1 MTKSRFDTDYNK
13 WLQQVNVEEEDA
25 VWNEIQDELDFIET
39 WDNISSKL
47 DEIKPRKGS
56 KVPTKYLKVLAATAA
71 IILIMFLP
79 VRYFIEKA
87 NPPTIISDLGNEA
100 NEKEELKSEEP
111 ILSETVEEEVEL
123 VQGTET
129 EIHLSDNSYLK
140 SLDTLSG
147 NELTPIAVSNDSEGK
162 SFSNERLPMHS
173 IKNVTFDSDI
183 LLNSRDPL
191 LVKLKETEASV
202 ISEPIESSGLS
213 VRVVEV
219 GLVYGYKN
227 TWLLNYE
234 TLNGLNPKKLG
245 NTLPTF
251 HQDIGVTSSL
261 ELNNR
266 HLFGLEFLW
275 KSGTGQNYQQ
285 YINASFLDRNINL
298 DYLKLQAFYIW
309 DNNRFPGQAVVGGYM
324 AGLTMA
330 EELVNEIRLN
340 VDDSYSNLDYGL
352 LAGYQL
358 SIALK
363 SRIIFKPGI
372 RVSYNLVN
380 IFEGNDITPSYFKR
394 TNNLSA
400 SFNISIS
407 YGFFK

>member
-1 MTKSRFDTDYNK
+1 MTKSGFDTEYNK

-25 VWNEIQDELDFIET
+25 VWSEIQDELDFIET

-100 NEKEELKSEEP
+100 DEKKELKSEEP

-123 VQGTET
+123 VQGTEI

-147 NELTPIAVSNDSEGK
+147 NELTPITVSKESEDAVSSKEK
-162 SFSNERLPMHS
+162 PALHR
-173 IKNVTFDSDI
+173 IKNLPFDVSII
-183 LLNSRDPL
+183 LTSRDVILAKPI
-191 LVKLKETEASV
+191 ETEFNI
-202 ISEPIESSGLS
+202 ISEPIESLGLS

-275 KSGTGQNYQQ
+275 KSEAGQNYQQ
-285 YINASFLDRNINL
+285 YINASFLEKNINL

-309 DNNRFPGQAVVGGYM
+309 DNNRFPGEAIVGGYM
-324 AGLTMA
+324 ARLTVA

-363 SRIIFKPGI
+363 SRIMFKPGI

-380 IFEGNDITPSYFKR
+380 IFKGNDITPSYFKR

-407 YGFFK
+407 YGF